1 MGVQVRGWEKSSSL
15 SFLFR
20 CSHSFVT
27 RFFLGLVLYS
37 ILFPYFDCR
46 CCCCSFF
53 FAEKTMFS
61 FQTLLKGTFRL
72 LTCYLQFRPQNS
84 PYFLRKPRTRDSR
97 TNGLEQAGSG
107 GEGGEE
113 RWVRL
118 GREAK
123 NTSKNTI
130 ETDKDKIKERKQ
142 QRKKVTVSKSK
153 SSWKVS
159 TTKSVPADQ
168 WQSAKSARRSSSIY
182 IISCRWRNA
191 RS

>member
-1 MGVQVRGWEKSSSL
+1 MPGWEKSSSL

-168 WQSAKSARRSSSIY
+168 WQSAKSARH
-182 IISCRWRNA
+182 
-191 RS
+191 

>member
-1 MGVQVRGWEKSSSL
+1 MFPFVRYKILLRFSIIFYFVSL
-15 SFLFR
+15 FWLSLLLLFLF
-20 CSHSFVT
+20 
-27 RFFLGLVLYS
+27 
-37 ILFPYFDCR
+37 
-46 CCCCSFF
+46 FF

-84 PYFLRKPRTRDSR
+84 PYFLRKPRTRNSR
-97 TNGLEQAGSG
+97 TNGLEQAGRGVG
-107 GEGGEE
+107 GKGGE

-142 QRKKVTVSKSK
+142 QRKKVTVSQSK

-168 WQSAKSARRSSSIY
+168 WQSAKSARH
-182 IISCRWRNA
+182 
-191 RS
+191 